1 MRTAVV
7 VDRSSSVPLNRQI
20 YEFWRSGI
28 LSGRFAGGERVP
40 STRDVASALDLSR
53 GTVTQA
59 YEQLLSE
66 GYLQTAHGS
75 GTFICRQLPDTL
87 LTARATDKRNADG
100 HVSIRLSLFGKRLQH
115 DQRSRSRRAGHVDLS
130 QWGPDLNLFPL
141 EGWRRLYV
149 RSLRKLGPDALD
161 YAEHPQGYEPLREE
175 IAKYVARSR
184 AVNCT
189 PDQVVVVNGSQQGL
203 DLCARLLLEPGDEV
217 IVENPGYQGAWGAF
231 TSSGAVLR
239 PVPVDEEGLI
249 CSGLGT
255 NAKLAYVTPSH
266 QFPTGAALSLRR
278 RLELIRWARE
288 NNSILIED
296 DYDSEYRYSG
306 APMPSMQGLASGA
319 PIIYC
324 GTFSKVMFPAL
335 RIGYLIVPP
344 TLVAAF
350 RRAKWLADRH
360 APLHS
365 QAALHQFMADGFL
378 ERHIR
383 RMRQT
388 YGLRRAALVE
398 SLETHF
404 GSRASVLGEAAGM
417 HAYVRIAD
425 SDLSSRAKRN
435 KVQLREACEYFIGDA
450 PDDAFLLGFSM
461 LSERSIR
468 EGIRRLSLVS
478 NKKVSYPDRRIDGS
492 RRASPL
498 LERITGG

>member
-7 VDRSSSVPLNRQI
+7 VDRLSSVPLNRQI

-66 GYLQTAHGS
+66 GYLQSARGS
-75 GTFICRQLPDTL
+75 GTFVCRQLPDTL
-87 LTARATDKRNADG
+87 LKAQASGKRSADST
-100 HVSIRLSLFGKRLQH
+100 VSVRLSLFGKRLQH
-115 DQRSRSRRAGHVDLS
+115 DYRSHSRRAGHIDLS

-141 EGWRRLYV
+141 EIWRRLYV
-149 RSLRKLGPDALD
+149 RNLRKLGPDALN
-161 YAEHPQGYEPLREE
+161 YAEHPQGYQPLRQE
-175 IAKYVARSR
+175 IAQYAARSR

-266 QFPTGAALSLRR
+266 QFPTGVALSLRR
-278 RLELIRWARE
+278 RSELIRWARE

-344 TLVAAF
+344 TLAAAF

-365 QAALHQFMADGFL
+365 QAALYQFMAEGYL

-404 GSRASVLGEAAGM
+404 GFKASVLGESAGM
-417 HAYVRIAD
+417 HAYVRVAD

-435 KVQLREACEYFIGDA
+435 KVQLREAREYFIGDA

-468 EGIRRLSLVS
+468 EGIRRLSLVG
-478 NKKVSYPDRRIDGS
+478 NRKR
-492 RRASPL
+492 
-498 LERITGG
+498 

>member
-7 VDRSSSVPLNRQI
+7 VDRLSPVPLNRQI

-40 STRDVASALDLSR
+40 STRDVASALDLAR

-66 GYLQTAHGS
+66 GYLQTARGS
-75 GTFICRQLPDTL
+75 GTFVCRQLPDGL
-87 LTARATDKRNADG
+87 LKAQAAAQRNAESSLP
-100 HVSIRLSLFGKRLQH
+100 VRLSLFGKRLQH
-115 DQRSRSRRAGHVDLS
+115 DHLSHSRQAGHIGFS

-141 EGWRRLYV
+141 EIWRRLYV
-149 RSLRKLGPDALD
+149 RSLRKLGADALD
-161 YAEHPQGYEPLREE
+161 YAEHPQGYEPLRQQ
-175 IAKYVARSR
+175 IAQHAARSR
-184 AVNCT
+184 AVSCT
-189 PDQVVVVNGSQQGL
+189 ADQVIVVNGSQQAL

-231 TSSGAVLR
+231 TSSGALLR
-239 PVPVDEEGLI
+239 PVRVDEEGLT
-249 CSGLGT
+249 CGGLGT

-266 QFPTGAALSLRR
+266 QFPTGVALSLRR

-288 NNSILIED
+288 HNSILIED

-306 APMPSMQGLASGA
+306 APMPAMQGLASGT

-344 TLVAAF
+344 SLVAAF

-360 APLHS
+360 APLHN
-365 QAALHQFMADGFL
+365 QAALYQFMADGYL

-383 RMRQT
+383 RMRQA

-398 SLETHF
+398 SLATHF
-404 GSRASVLGEAAGM
+404 GSKAIVLGEAAGM
-417 HAYVRIAD
+417 HAYVRISD
-425 SDLSSRAKRN
+425 GDLSLRAKRN
-435 KVQLREACEYFIGDA
+435 KVQLREAREYFIGTA
-450 PDDAFLLGFSM
+450 QDDAFLFGFSM

-468 EGIRRLSLVS
+468 EGIRRLSPGYRKIGAARS
-478 NKKVSYPDRRIDGS
+478 SSG
-492 RRASPL
+492 
-498 LERITGG
+498 